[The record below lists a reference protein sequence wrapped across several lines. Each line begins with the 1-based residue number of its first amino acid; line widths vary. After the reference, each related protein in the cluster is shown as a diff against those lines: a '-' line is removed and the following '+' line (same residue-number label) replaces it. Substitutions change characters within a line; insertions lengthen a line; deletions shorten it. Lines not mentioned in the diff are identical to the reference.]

1 MTVARV
7 SLEIS
12 AGGAETSI
20 LKGSGLGRKTP
31 GEILHFSLNPSWVL
45 GKAVPRQARRRMLS
59 SDRLRWDAPVTKRRD
74 LPKKE
79 KGRGLGVVVVVVEK
93 RQK

>member
-20 LKGSGLGRKTP
+20 LKGCGLGRKIP

-45 GKAVPRQARRRMLS
+45 
-59 SDRLRWDAPVTKRRD
+59 
-74 LPKKE
+74 
-79 KGRGLGVVVVVVEK
+79 
-93 RQK
+93 